1 LIAKPLNQADDNVL
15 ESALGKNLI
24 VPATKPALAKI
35 LPSPSVLK
43 VPYQTVA
50 PNSLCNTLLKQNSL
64 VPIIPLASSKPLWVK
79 EIKQSK
85 VSRVESPSSLFKTN
99 QIPHQIKK
107 LLPNLE
113 DTISLHGSS
122 MKILNRSL
130 VYPKK
135 ARFSALDILPESASH
150 VAFSSP
156 LAVGSFKISSPFGKR
171 RDPWKGCTR
180 MHNGLDLEAPYG
192 TPVLAAASGTVEKIS
207 KSRHGYG
214 NHVCLVHT
222 NGYRTIYGHLSFHA
236 LHLKP
241 GMKIQRGSLLGYV
254 GSTGRST
261 GNHLHFEIRKD
272 GQPRDPA
279 RILEG
284 LRGIV

>member
-1 LIAKPLNQADDNVL
+1 MGDEDSPNSLVAKDFTSSSQKQP
-15 ESALGKNLI
+15 
-24 VPATKPALAKI
+24 LAKI

-43 VPYQTVA
+43 VPDQTVA
-50 PNSLCNTLLKQNSL
+50 PNSLCNTLLKQNNL
-64 VPIIPLASSKPLWVK
+64 VPIVPLASSKPLWVK

-85 VSRVESPSSLFKTN
+85 VSRLESPSSSLFKTN
-99 QIPHQIKK
+99 QVPHQIKK

-150 VAFSSP
+150 IAFSSP

-241 GMKIQRGSLLGYV
+241 GMRIQRGSLLGYV